1 MFFEHT
7 LPRMRVNRKLYWG
20 ATALVSDTMI
30 VLSSVMLAL
39 GLVNHRSA
47 ESMFL
52 SSNAVLILVAPLTF
66 VSFLTSRGVY
76 RRIASLSWKFQSLN
90 ALKAYTYCLISLSS
104 LVVFFPELNI
114 PTSSIVFFLAVFPIL
129 YAVVWMGLRRW
140 MNRMR
145 RGGNQRLKTLLV
157 HSGVDGGTEAARLH
171 DLLGIGYDV
180 VEVIEGKKFHTAAR
194 GHVLDSSAIK
204 SVIDTKSI
212 EHIVVASSD
221 FTDWYRDLEELCRDH
236 QVRMS
241 VISPDVDTLLTST
254 VIGDDT
260 CLSLS
265 FHEPRTVR
273 PMRQRLKRSV
283 DFVISV
289 ALLVLFSPLFLLIA
303 LATKLESRGPVL
315 FKQRR
320 SLSDID
326 QSFDLYKFRSMRISA
341 DTEKDTLRQ
350 LNESDGALFKIRN
363 DPRLTRVGKIL
374 RRFSL
379 DELPQLINV
388 VKGDMSLVGP
398 RPLPISDFSFVKYEG
413 ESAAYLRYRAKG
425 KPGMTGLWQIS
436 GRSNLGFREM
446 LLLDFYYIDNQSL
459 LFDLEILLQTIP
471 AVFLGKGAY

>member
-1 MFFEHT
+1 
-7 LPRMRVNRKLYWG
+7 MRVNWRLYWG
-20 ATALVSDTMI
+20 ATALVSDTTI
-30 VLSSVMLAL
+30 VLSSVILAL

-47 ESMFL
+47 ESLLL
-52 SSNAVLILVAPLTF
+52 SSNAVLIFVAPLTF

-76 RRIASLSWKFQSLN
+76 RRIASLSWKLQSLV

-104 LVVFFPELNI
+104 VVILFPELSI

-129 YAVVWMGLRRW
+129 YAVVWMALRRW

-145 RGGNQRLKTLLV
+145 RAGNGRLKTLLV
-157 HSGVDGGTEAARLH
+157 HSGVHGTAGAARLH
-171 DLLGIGYDV
+171 DLLGTGYDV
-180 VEVIEGKKFHTAAR
+180 VEVIEGKELHGTSR
-194 GHVLDSSAIK
+194 GTCLDSSAIK
-204 SVIDTKSI
+204 NVIDTKSI

-221 FTDWYRDLEELCRDH
+221 FTGWYGDLEQLCSNH
-236 QVRMS
+236 HVRMS

-265 FHEPRTVR
+265 FHEPKTVR
-273 PMRQRLKRSV
+273 PSRQRLKRTV
-283 DFVISV
+283 DIVLS
-289 ALLVLFSPLFLLIA
+289 ALLLILLSPLFLLIA
-303 LATKLESRGPVL
+303 VATKLESRGPVF

-350 LNESDGALFKIRN
+350 LNETDGALFKIRN
-363 DPRLTRVGKIL
+363 DPRLTRVGKVL

-388 VKGDMSLVGP
+388 VRGDMSLVGP
-398 RPLPISDFSFVKYEG
+398 RPLPISDFSFLKYEG
-413 ESAAYLRYRAKG
+413 ESGTYLRYRAKG

-471 AVFLGKGAY
+471 TVFFGKGAY